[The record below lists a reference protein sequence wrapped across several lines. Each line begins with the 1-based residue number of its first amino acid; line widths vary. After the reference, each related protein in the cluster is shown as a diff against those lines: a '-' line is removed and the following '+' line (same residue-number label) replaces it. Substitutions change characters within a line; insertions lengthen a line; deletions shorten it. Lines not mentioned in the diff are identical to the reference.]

1 MLSVTGLKSGYGLLP
16 VLHGVDLEIAPG
28 DVVGLLGRNGAG
40 KTTLLRALTGA
51 LPATAGAVSVG
62 GRDVSRMRTYQ
73 RARSGIAHVPQG
85 RGIFGRLTVE
95 ENLQVG
101 TRAAGS
107 RDLKLALE
115 EAYAYF
121 PILRDRR
128 GQLAGTFSGGQ
139 QQMLA
144 IARALCGQPKVL
156 LLDEPSE
163 GIQPN
168 IVQEIAALI
177 PRLAQER
184 RIAVLLVEQNLDLA
198 LHACGRCHVMDKG
211 RIVHSA
217 PSETFRNEALLTQF
231 LAL

>member
-1 MLSVTGLKSGYGLLP
+1 MLNVTGLKSGYGLLP
-16 VLHGVDLEIAPG
+16 VLHGVDLEIASG
-28 DVVGLLGRNGAG
+28 EVVGLLGRNGAG
-40 KTTLLRALTGA
+40 KTTLMRTLAGA
-51 LPATAGAVSVG
+51 LPIKGGHVAVG
-62 GRDVSRMRTYQ
+62 GREVGGLKAYL

-95 ENLQVG
+95 ENLEVG

-107 RDLKLALE
+107 RDVKAALE

-121 PILRDRR
+121 PILRERR

-168 IVQEIAALI
+168 IVQEIAALV
-177 PRLAQER
+177 PRLASER
-184 RIAVLLVEQNLDLA
+184 QIAVLLVEQNIDLA
-198 LHACGRCHVMDKG
+198 LHACSRCLVMDKG

-217 PSETFRNEALLTQF
+217 PSKTFQDEAVLTQF
-231 LAL
+231 LAI

>member
-1 MLSVTGLKSGYGLLP
+1 MLKVAGLKSGYGLLP

-28 DVVGLLGRNGAG
+28 EVVGLLGRNGAG
-40 KTTLLRALTGA
+40 KTTLLRALAGA
-51 LPATAGAVSVG
+51 LPLSGGRIEVG
-62 GRDVSRMRTYQ
+62 GKDVTARKAYQ
-73 RARSGIAHVPQG
+73 RARAGIAHVPQG

-95 ENLQVG
+95 ENLEVG

-107 RDLKLALE
+107 RDVKQALE

-128 GQLAGTFSGGQ
+128 TQLAGTFSGGQ

-144 IARALCGQPKVL
+144 IARALCGQPQVL

-168 IVQEIAALI
+168 IVEEIGVLV
-177 PRLAQER
+177 PRLASER
-184 RIAVLLVEQNLDLA
+184 SIAVLLVEQNLDLA
-198 LHACGRCHVMDKG
+198 FHATSRALVMDKG
-211 RIVHSA
+211 QIVHSA
-217 PSETFRNEALLTQF
+217 SSGSLRDEALLKEL
-231 LAL
+231 LAI